1 MNAEKF
7 GYWFRFVTK
16 WAIPAA
22 FLAVAVWPDG
32 YWLAGVMTIAV
43 IFAYVLEANHIGD
56 EG

>member
-32 YWLAGVMTIAV
+32 YWLAGVMTIVV

-56 EG
+56 KE